1 MTILQRRP
9 AQTILRATPLNEHHA
24 RQLQQWRYEH
34 PYERYNF
41 SDDPFERQWLC
52 HPKNGYWQF
61 MDEHGTL
68 FGFAVIGKHA
78 QTAGIAYGDRSAV
91 DVLIGLRPDLIG
103 HHHGYDLA
111 LGSCQH
117 AHHLYPHGYIRVS
130 VPAAHRAALHI
141 WQQLGLF
148 PEYADLA
155 ADSTPHI
162 VLLEQRNLYDDAP
175 PSGPAQV

>member
-9 AQTILRATPLNEHHA
+9 AQTILRATPLSEHHV
-24 RQLQQWRYEH
+24 RQLQQWHYAQ

-61 MDEHGTL
+61 MDADDAL

-78 QTAGIAYGDRSAV
+78 QTAGITYGNSPAIDL
-91 DVLIGLRPDLIG
+91 LIGLRPDLIG
-103 HHHGYDLA
+103 QHHGYDLA
-111 LGSCQH
+111 LGACQH
-117 AHHLYPHGYIRVS
+117 AHQLNPHAYIRVS
-130 VPAAHRAALHI
+130 VPAAHRAALHV

-148 PEYADLA
+148 PEYAGLA
-155 ADSTPHI
+155 ADGAPHI
-162 VLLEQRNLYDDAP
+162 VLLEQSNLYDNAP
-175 PSGPAQV
+175 ASGTAQV

>member
-1 MTILQRRP
+1 MTILHSRP
-9 AQTILRATPLNEHHA
+9 PQSMLRATPLNEHHA
-24 RQLQQWRYEH
+24 RQLQQWRYG
-34 PYERYNF
+34 PTYERYNF

-61 MDEHGTL
+61 MDEHDAL

-78 QTAGIAYGDRSAV
+78 QTAGITYGNGTAT

-111 LGSCQH
+111 LRSCQH
-117 AHHLYPHGYIRVS
+117 AHQLFPRTHIRVS

-148 PEYADLA
+148 PEYAGLA

-162 VLLEQRNLYDDAP
+162 VLLEQSNLYDDAA
-175 PSGPAQV
+175 SSTSTQV